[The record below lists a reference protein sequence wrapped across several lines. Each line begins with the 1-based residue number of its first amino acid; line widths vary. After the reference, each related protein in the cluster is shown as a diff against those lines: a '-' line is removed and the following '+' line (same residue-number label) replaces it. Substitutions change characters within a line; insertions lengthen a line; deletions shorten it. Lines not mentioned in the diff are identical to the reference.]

1 MPSLESMVLNRV
13 APMTQKRVA
22 ELIGVEPTNFS
33 RFLNNSG
40 HSLSFAKICQLLEVL
55 ELDVVAPGDASVVC
69 VPRAEYEALRCLAK
83 KGLEG
88 A

>member
-1 MPSLESMVLNRV
+1 MPSLESAVLSRV

-33 RFLNNSG
+33 RFLNNNG
-40 HSLSFAKICQLLEVL
+40 HSLSFAKVCQLFEVL
-55 ELDVVAPGDASVVC
+55 ELDVVAPGDGNVVC
-69 VPRAEYEALRCLAK
+69 LPRAEYEALRCLAK

-88 A
+88 V

>member
-1 MPSLESMVLNRV
+1 MPSLETMVLNRV

-22 ELIGVEPTNFS
+22 EAIGIEATNFS

-40 HSLSFAKICQLLEVL
+40 HRLSFAEFCRLFEVL
-55 ELDVVAPGDASVVC
+55 ELDAVAPGDASIVC
-69 VPRAEYEALRCLAK
+69 VPRDEYDALRCLAK
-83 KGLEG
+83 KGLES

>member
-1 MPSLESMVLNRV
+1 MPSLESAVLSRV

-40 HSLSFAKICQLLEVL
+40 HSLSFAKICQLFEVL
-55 ELDVVAPGDASVVC
+55 ELDVVAPGDGSTVC

-83 KGLEG
+83 KGLEST
-88 A
+88 

>member
-40 HSLSFAKICQLLEVL
+40 HNLPFAKVCQLLDVL
-55 ELDVVAPGDASVVC
+55 ELDVVAPGDGSTVC
-69 VPRAEYEALRCLAK
+69 LPREEYEALKCLAK
-83 KGLEG
+83 KALGG
-88 A
+88 V